1 MKKAGLLIILFIGL
15 AGFVGSSLTSQA
27 ADSRQVSISK
37 KAKQQ
42 VSLKKKQLTSKE
54 KQLPFVLS
62 GFNQKKKTF
71 VYVDNKKIA
80 AKIFKN
86 NIRHSVNLKKIKGA
100 YKKEHPHRVY
110 FVQYANDKESGR
122 ILTFKHSEYLIRSK

>member
-62 GFNQKKKTF
+62 GFDQKKKTF
-71 VYVDNKKIA
+71 VYVDN
-80 AKIFKN
+80 
-86 NIRHSVNLKKIKGA
+86 
-100 YKKEHPHRVY
+100 
-110 FVQYANDKESGR
+110 
-122 ILTFKHSEYLIRSK
+122 